1 MKSKSVLL
9 LAAAIL
15 GITTACAPVENSSL
29 PGTDTSHPTST
40 SEIKVVGIEIVSE
53 GNKQSIKEGETL
65 QLTANVYPENAS
77 QEVLWSSSD
86 ETLATVNANGLV
98 TAVKK
103 GTVEIVATSKVDGN
117 VKKSFSLI
125 IEEKEPEV
133 ITPTEIQLTTE
144 GNVTTLK
151 AGETLT
157 VNAKVLPEG
166 ASQRVIW
173 STSDDT
179 VASVSSG
186 VVTGLK
192 EGSVTISATSSEVA
206 TVKAAIK
213 LTVTKGDGPITTIE
227 WDKINYAT
235 HDEYMNADKNTPLK
249 IKGVVTFVSPRNAEN
264 KVNFYIQNGT
274 DGYYVYEHDAIV
286 LPVEEGKVY
295 EVGGFKSS
303 NAGSLRISDTEICN
317 ELTETITYQT
327 RSLEG
332 QDVSNFD
339 AMKEYYGSIVEAD
352 ATIVTLPSDTTEA
365 YNLGVSISG
374 KDIDIRIDP
383 DFLGQAG
390 FENITS
396 KINASYVNV
405 PLHFKG
411 AMSAYGWGKT
421 PDPQIQLLREN
432 ELTIQEATDEQK
444 VAAAKENLSLVTVI
458 EKETTNIELATT
470 SIVDGVSIV
479 WSSSNESVISN
490 TGVVTHQERDVEVTL
505 TATLSSGAIKDSK
518 QFKIIVIGTSD
529 YLVEVARL
537 DLEDAK
543 PANKY
548 GCSET
553 KSSYSDG
560 TVELGTPTYTWLL
573 QNALI
578 GGDGRDKCEGTF
590 AVRAKP
596 KDTFDTTGKIE
607 LQEDVEIN
615 VVDFLAASYGEHAVG
630 SDIDIAYSV
639 DGTTWV
645 RMNTGLKI
653 TSSSLT
659 HYRVNLPE
667 TAKRAAIYIV
677 ENTIKSTVNFDNISF
692 LK

>member
-1 MKSKSVLL
+1 MKSKSVML

-15 GITTACAPVENSSL
+15 GITTACAPVKNSSL

-77 QEVLWSSSD
+77 QEVLWSSSN
-86 ETLATVNANGLV
+86 EEFATVNANGLV

-103 GTVEIVATSKVDGN
+103 GTVEIIATSKIDSN

-133 ITPTEIQLTTE
+133 VTPTEISLTTE
-144 GNVTTLK
+144 GNVTSLK

-157 VNAKVLPEG
+157 INAKVLPEG

-179 VASVSSG
+179 VASVSGG

-192 EGSVTISATSSEVA
+192 EGSVVISATSAEVA
-206 TVKAAIK
+206 TVKAEIN
-213 LTVTKGDGPITTIE
+213 LTITKGDGPITTVE

-235 HDEYMNADKNTPLK
+235 HDEYMNAEKDTPLK
-249 IKGVVTFVSPRNAEN
+249 IKGVVTFVSPRDAEN
-264 KVNFYIQNGT
+264 KVNFYIQNGI
-274 DGYYVYEHDAIV
+274 DGYYVYEHDSIA
-286 LPVEEGKVY
+286 LPVEEGKTY
-295 EVGGFKSS
+295 EVGGFKAVY
-303 NAGSLRISDTEICN
+303 AGTIELKDTEICN

-332 QDVSNFD
+332 QDVSSFD

-352 ATIVTLPSDTTEA
+352 ATIVTLPSKTEKA
-365 YNLGVSISG
+365 YNLGVSIGG
-374 KDIDIRIDP
+374 KTIDVRIDP
-383 DFLGQAG
+383 ALLGQEA
-390 FENITS
+390 FNNVTA
-396 KINASYVNV
+396 KINEAYTDTQ
-405 PLHFKG
+405 LHVKG
-411 AMSAYGWGKT
+411 AMSAYGWGKAA
-421 PDPQIQLLREN
+421 PQIQLLREN
-432 ELTIQEATDEQK
+432 ELTIQEASDEQK
-444 VAAAKENLSLVTVI
+444 VAAAKENLALISVV
-458 EKETTNIELATT
+458 EKDETTIELPTS
-470 SIVDGVSIV
+470 SIVSGVNIT

-490 TGVVTHQERDVEVTL
+490 TGTVTHQEKDVEVTL
-505 TATLSSGAIKDSK
+505 TATLSSGAITDTKE
-518 QFKIIVIGTSD
+518 FKVVVIGTSD

-537 DLEDAK
+537 DLEDAD
-543 PANKY
+543 PENNY
-548 GCSET
+548 GCSVT
-553 KSSYSDG
+553 KPSYKDG

-578 GGDGRDKCEGTF
+578 GGDGSDKREGTY

-596 KDTFDTTGKIE
+596 NSTHETTGRIE

-653 TSSSLT
+653 TSGMLT